1 MALRPLWTG
10 SPAASRKAAVA
21 GDHVETQPV
30 EIMNVPVPPD
40 PLPTSSPDIPVKLRR
55 DKYQGGKKAECEMEV
70 ATPATWVQLLWNG
83 FQLHI
88 WVLCA
93 LPFQRF
99 ASIFLFN
106 NLGNM
111 LPKTKAAVPAA
122 APPTEEDPGKVEMKS
137 DDKNGDMKD
146 GTKDDMNDDWGFVTR
161 DDQLKFKSTKK
172 RTRRTK
178 PGVKGKRKNK
188 KGKTNKTSKKPKSKK
203 NAPKEPE
210 EPEEGSQ
217 EEAKNKKPPTRIPV
231 GRKRKV
237 LTSPQ
242 KRCKVKSASSAPDK
256 QPQCFG
262 PGHDDTA
269 TPAKRGKTPMAKV
282 KAKAKTKATCKAA
295 ASPKAKNTCKNK
307 VKKAPKGEAT
317 PKKTRGRKAVRNTG
331 DDYWEEQ
338 KQSPLF
344 SAEMVKELEE
354 FALRFDTSLDV
365 KGQKFKEFCSA
376 QQDKELWYHRLNRYW
391 TRMTCGVTLKET
403 GKDVLHFGFTSSC
416 ACDVHKMAISVKC
429 AMISA
434 T

>member
-10 SPAASRKAAVA
+10 SPAASPNAAVA
-21 GDHVETQPV
+21 GDHVESQPV
-30 EIMNVPVPPD
+30 EIMKVPVPSD
-40 PLPTSSPDIPVKLRR
+40 PLPTSSPDIPSKLRR
-55 DKYQGGKKAECEMEV
+55 EKYQGERKAEFEKEV
-70 ATPATWVQLLWNG
+70 ATP
-83 FQLHI
+83 
-88 WVLCA
+88 
-93 LPFQRF
+93 
-99 ASIFLFN
+99 
-106 NLGNM
+106 
-111 LPKTKAAVPAA
+111 AAVPAA

-137 DDKNGDMKD
+137 DDNNGDMKD
-146 GTKDDMNDDWGFVTR
+146 GTKDAMNDDLGFVTR

-178 PGVKGKRKNK
+178 TAVKSKRKNK
-188 KGKTNKTSKKPKSKK
+188 KGKTNKTSKTPKSKK

-217 EEAKNKKPPTRIPV
+217 EEAKNKKPPTRIAV

-242 KRCKVKSASSAPDK
+242 KRCKIKSASSAPDK
-256 QPQCFG
+256 KPQCFG
-262 PGHDDTA
+262 PGHDDTPA
-269 TPAKRGKTPMAKV
+269 PPAPPAPAKRGKAPMAKA

-295 ASPKAKNTCKNK
+295 ASPKAKNTRKK
-307 VKKAPKGEAT
+307 QVKEAPEGEAT

-338 KQSPLF
+338 KTSPLF

-354 FALRFDTSLDV
+354 FALRFDTSLEV
-365 KGQKFKEFCSA
+365 KSTKFKEFCSA
-376 QQDKELWYHRLNRYW
+376 QQDKELWHHRLNRYW

-434 T
+434 VGLENKEPYERDGLLNEKLKHNAALALFLLANRV